1 MAPAMT
7 ARRRGWRRW
16 PAVAAVFVVTAALA
30 LALTSWREAGSGGST
45 LPQPR
50 ADAAGTAAHDHAEH
64 DHAEH
69 DHAEH
74 DHAEHGHDISAH
86 EASEGFVLVASED
99 SSAADGPGCRADDSI
114 REYALVAIALEITLN
129 RYLDYDPD
137 GRMYVLEEELPSA
150 RAEAAA
156 NAEARATGSDPAVS
170 IGLQGDAIQPLAIRV
185 NAGEC
190 LRLRLRNELSEPA
203 SIHLHG
209 AALVVANDGGPAI
222 ATNPEAIAAPGDSRV
237 YEWRVDASEPEG
249 THYFHSEG
257 DLRAQTSHGLFGAVI
272 VEPAGSTYLDPLTG
286 VELRSGWSAMIR
298 LADGSSFREAA
309 IFYHEIGDESFQLR
323 NADDEFV
330 PQVDAYSGSYR
341 PSSRALNY
349 RSESFFNRMQL
360 QDDRTGFF
368 DESAAYSSYS
378 FGDPATPIFRAY
390 LGDPV
395 KQRVIHA
402 GSEVFHV
409 HHVHG
414 GSIRWS
420 RQPGLEPD
428 AFGEGPEK
436 EPPLIPQASERVDSQ
451 TLGPSEAFDL
461 QSECGS
467 GGCQQSAGDY
477 LFHCHV
483 AQHYLSGMWGIWRT
497 YNTLQD
503 GHVSTDTLPP
513 LLELPDRE
521 GLVAPAVTSTEL
533 LDTAVDWAGTPL
545 AVTSETLP
553 GLAEA
558 QLPPSGRRGEQD
570 ASVFDWTREGTLY
583 LNEPETTA
591 EWPGYRSATPGQ
603 RPPLLFDPRTA
614 RLAFPS
620 LRPHLAQ
627 RPPFAPGHGPAP
639 FLDPNSGPDPP
650 LPGAA
655 GPASVCPAGT
665 NLKEFV
671 IHAITLP
678 ITLSEREGIVD
689 PRGMLFVLKE
699 QEAQVRA
706 DNGMRVPLAIRANA
720 GEDCIDVILKSEL
733 EDNADSHFFS
743 KVNAHIHFVQFDVQ
757 ASDGVPTGFA
767 YEQSVRPFAVEGE
780 RLTDP
785 ARAGDTLIR
794 LGDADRFHPGVLV
807 GVGMDQNETFEIV
820 EIAGIRGDEL
830 VLAAP
835 LRHPHAPDE
844 IVSTEFVRYRWYP
857 DVQFGTAYLHDH
869 VNALVTWRHG
879 LFGALIVEPPGSTYH
894 DPTSGEQ
901 LLSGAIADIRTDA
914 PLTRDLAGSFR
925 ELVLFIQ
932 DENPLTHVGRSTGSA
947 FNLRVEPLDRRGGDP
962 AEYFSSAVHGDP
974 ETPVLRAYLG
984 DPIMIRSLVAATND
998 VHTLHVDGHTF
1009 RIELYSDTSRPVST
1023 AHIGIS
1029 ERFDLLVPAAGG
1041 VQQRPGDYLYYNGR
1055 ALKLAEGSWGLIRVL
1070 ESGSDPALQ
1079 PLPGRD
1085 PPAAAAGGAGICPP
1099 EAPRREFEIAA
1110 IDAPLPMLDRGG
1122 RLYVLERDREAA
1134 LDGTLPPSPLV
1145 LHVGVGDCVTLE
1157 LTNHLADDDASL
1169 HADMLAYDPLDAT
1182 GIAVGRNPGSALAPG
1197 ETRRFTYFA
1206 HPEIGETTALLLDR
1220 ADVTSGPGEGL
1231 YGAIVVGPPGASYF
1245 DPLDGQDL
1253 GAESAWVVNVVP
1265 VEGDPYRDFTLF
1277 LQDDDATIGT
1287 HRMPYLAGVG
1297 GVSALNYQHE
1307 PIADRLDSN
1316 PDTALVFRSDVH
1328 GDPST
1333 PVLDAVVGDDVRIH
1347 VLVPWSEQAQ
1357 VFSVE
1362 GHRWPFEPG
1371 RAGTNLLS
1379 AVTIGG
1385 LEAVTLHLDGGA
1397 GGTAGLVGDFIYGDH
1412 REPYRE
1418 AGLWGLFRVRPG
1430 DDRGPLLDLSCPETE
1445 CVGTDIV
1452 PWRPLT
1458 LAAAALLV
1466 LAVFLASFR
1475 YRSTVARMFHR
1486 VGRS

>member
-1 MAPAMT
+1 MI
-7 ARRRGWRRW
+7 ARRRMWRRW
-16 PAVAAVFVVTAALA
+16 PRASALVFAAAVLSLAWVAA
-30 LALTSWREAGSGGST
+30 REAGSGGSS
-45 LPQPR
+45 LDQPR
-50 ADAAGTAAHDHAEH
+50 AAAESSAHVPADG
-64 DHAEH
+64 D
-69 DHAEH
+69 
-74 DHAEHGHDISAH
+74 HDISAH
-86 EASEGFVLVASED
+86 EASEGFVLAAAED
-99 SSAADGPGCRADDSI
+99 SSAVDGPGCSPGDAI
-114 REYALVAIALEITLN
+114 REYDVVAIALEITLN

-137 GRMYVLEEELPSA
+137 GRMYVLEEELPRA

-156 NAEARATGSDPAVS
+156 NAEARVTGAEPAVS
-170 IGLQGDAIQPLAIRV
+170 IGLQGDAIQPLTLRV

-190 LRLRLRNELSEPA
+190 LRLRLRNDLAEPA

-209 AALVVANDGGPAI
+209 GALVVADGRGPAI
-222 ATNPEAIAAPGDSRV
+222 ATNPAAIAAPGESRV
-237 YEWRVDASEPEG
+237 YEWRLDPGEPEG

-257 DLRAQTSHGLFGAVI
+257 DLRPQTSHGLFGAVI
-272 VEPAGSTYLDPLTG
+272 VEPAGAAYLDPLTG
-286 VELRSGWSAMIR
+286 EELRSGWSAMIR
-298 LADGSSFREAA
+298 LPDGSSFREAA
-309 IFYHEIGDESFQLR
+309 IFYHEIGDESFQVR
-323 NADDEFV
+323 NARDEFV
-330 PQVDAYSGSYR
+330 PQVDPYSGSYR
-341 PSSRALNY
+341 PASRALNY

-360 QDDRTGFF
+360 QDDRAGFF

-395 KQRVIHA
+395 KQRIIHG

-428 AFGEGPEK
+428 AFGAGLEK

-503 GHVSTDTLPP
+503 GLASTDSLPP
-513 LLELPDRE
+513 LLELPGRE
-521 GLVAPAVTSTEL
+521 GLVDPAVTSTQL
-533 LDTAVDWAGTPL
+533 LGTTVDWAGTPL
-545 AVTSETLP
+545 PVTTETLP
-553 GLAEA
+553 ALAAA
-558 QLPPSGRRGEQD
+558 QLPPPGRRDEQD
-570 ASVFDWTREGTLY
+570 ASVLDWTREGMLY

-591 EWPGYRSATPGQ
+591 DWPGYRSATPGS
-603 RPPLLFDPRTA
+603 RVPVLFDPRTA

-620 LRPHLAQ
+620 LRPHLGQ

-678 ITLSEREGIVD
+678 ITLSERDRLVD

-699 QEAQVRA
+699 QEDQVRA

-720 GEDCIDVILKSEL
+720 GEDCIDIILKSEL

-767 YEQSVRPFAVEGE
+767 YEQSVRPFAIEGE
-780 RLTDP
+780 RLAEP
-785 ARAGDTLIR
+785 AAAGDALIR
-794 LGDADRFHPGVLV
+794 LGDAARFHPGVLI
-807 GVGMDQNETFEIV
+807 GVGMDQDETFEIA
-820 EIAGIRGDEL
+820 EIAEIRGDEL
-830 VLAAP
+830 LLASP
-835 LRHPHAPDE
+835 LRHPHARDE

-879 LFGALIVEPPGSTYH
+879 LFGALISEPPGSTYH

-914 PLTRDLAGSFR
+914 PLTHEIAGSFR
-925 ELVLFIQ
+925 EIVLFIQ

-947 FNLRVEPLDRRGGDP
+947 FNLRVEPLDARSGDP
-962 AEYFSSAVHGDP
+962 GEYFNSALHGDP

-998 VHTLHVDGHTF
+998 VHTLHVDGHAF
-1009 RIELYSDTSRPVST
+1009 RIEPYSDTSPPTST

-1041 VQQRPGDYLYYNGR
+1041 VQQRSGDYLYYNGR
-1055 ALKLAEGSWGLIRVL
+1055 SLKLAEGSWGLLRVL
-1070 ESGSDPALQ
+1070 EGGSDSTLQ
-1079 PLPGRD
+1079 PLPGRNV
-1085 PPAAAAGGAGICPP
+1085 PAAGSGTVCPP
-1099 EAPRREFEIAA
+1099 EAPQRRFAIAA

-1122 RLYVLERDREAA
+1122 RLYVLEHDRLAVI
-1134 LDGTLPPSPLV
+1134 DGTLPPSPLV
-1145 LHVGVGDCVTLE
+1145 LHVGVGDCVTLD
-1157 LTNHLADDDASL
+1157 LTNRLTDDDVSL
-1169 HADMLAYDPLDAT
+1169 HADMLAYDPLDAA

-1197 ETRRFTYFA
+1197 ETRSFTYFA
-1206 HPEIGETTALLLDR
+1206 HPEIGETTAMLRDR
-1220 ADVTSGPGEGL
+1220 ADVTSGPGQGL
-1231 YGAIVVGPPGASYF
+1231 YGAIVVGPPGATYL
-1245 DPLDGQDL
+1245 DPLSGRDL
-1253 GAESAWVVNVVP
+1253 GSESAWAVNVVP
-1265 VEGDPYRDFTLF
+1265 VEGHPYRDFTLF
-1277 LQDDDATIGT
+1277 LQDDDATLGT
-1287 HRMPYLAGVG
+1287 HRMPYLAGVS

-1307 PIADRLDSN
+1307 PLADRLDSD
-1316 PDTALVFRSDVH
+1316 PDTALLFRSDVH
-1328 GDPST
+1328 DDPST
-1333 PVLDAVVGDDVRIH
+1333 PLLDTVVGDAVRIH

-1371 RAGTNLLS
+1371 RAGTTLLS
-1379 AVTIGG
+1379 SVTIGG

-1397 GGTAGLVGDFIYGDH
+1397 GGRAALVGDFLYGDH

-1418 AGLWGLFRVRPG
+1418 AGLWGLFRVRPR
-1430 DDRGPLLDLSCPETE
+1430 DDRGPLLDLACPTLE
-1445 CVGTDIV
+1445 CVDGGSV
-1452 PWRPLT
+1452 PWPFLLLVAAGLLT
-1458 LAAAALLV
+1458 LGV
-1466 LAVFLASFR
+1466 LFIGAYRRYGLRRGAVR
-1475 YRSTVARMFHR
+1475 
-1486 VGRS
+1486 